1 MKKIILS
8 LALILVLIASGLV
21 AYQFNID
28 KEISN
33 KIEELNN
40 NGFMVKHNQNTNY
53 IKTTANGE
61 LEIIYP
67 DKVASYIFKNIDNE
81 DLKSNLTSEY
91 NKLNSNEKE
100 LFFEG
105 IKFEYDFVLNN
116 FTNKFDSNI
125 YLTHLS
131 KKTMYNLSQNNYD
144 SSNQWLLDFVKNK
157 KLQMYINEK
166 KEYKIVDIDT
176 LIPNEVFITI
186 RDIKGVDGNL
196 SISYM
201 KISDANIANKGLIQ
215 IDNLNLDYFKDLN
228 NENSKFTIK
237 NIYFE
242 EQNKNFNLKNLVLKS
257 HYQKDLVN
265 ITSKNEISFD
275 EVVVKE
281 FNQEITNLKKSSLLV
296 DISNL
301 PINKLEE
308 IRNYLENEKFE
319 EYLKSIIESGLII
332 DLKGNASSYKIN
344 NQNIFETLIFDS
356 NMKLNKN
363 VDFNNVSDL
372 ENILENAKLTI
383 DIDVQA
389 AQNIQTLFN
398 TLQKSEVTFID
409 GVNNLKRFEVV
420 LNGDEV
426 FVNNKKVFD
435 KKDLKPKAIEPQVLD
450 SLSYNYEMLE
460 DNKLKLNIRYSPTMS
475 TFSSGGISISFPQ
488 LKDTSRMIDYK
499 TQSFEE
505 INFYD
510 ANSEIWNGGLEK
522 NILSSYLLVEGWD
535 DNWADYEEKKL
546 TLIIDVKDLESLI
559 IYLRA
564 GALNDIDSTKKRS
577 EIVPEYGELDQQN
590 YPVNV
595 IEIPFFKAK

>member
-61 LEIIYP
+61 LEVIYP

-125 YLTHLS
+125 YLTQLS

-144 SSNQWLLDFVKNK
+144 LTNQWLLDFVKNK

-228 NENSKFTIK
+228 NENSKFAIK

-242 EQNKNFNLKNLVLKS
+242 EKDKNFNLKNLVLKS

-319 EYLKSIIESGLII
+319 EYLKSIIESGLIL
-332 DLKGNASSYKIN
+332 DLKGNALNYKIN
-344 NQNIFETLIFDS
+344 NQNIFDTLNFSS

-372 ENILENAKLTI
+372 ENVLENAKLTI
-383 DIDVQA
+383 DIDAQA

-409 GVNNLKRFEVV
+409 STNNLKRFEVV

-435 KKDLKPKAIEPQVLD
+435 KKDLKPKVIEPQ
-450 SLSYNYEMLE
+450 SSNALSYNYEMLE
-460 DNKLKLNIRYSPTMS
+460 DNKLKLNIRYLPIIS

-488 LKDTSRMIDYK
+488 LKDASRMIDYK

-546 TLIIDVKDLESLI
+546 TLIIDVKDLESLK

-564 GALNDIDSTKKRS
+564 GALNDIDSTKKGS
-577 EIVPEYGELDQQN
+577 EIVPEDGEVDQQD
-590 YPVNV
+590 YPVTV
-595 IEIPFFKAK
+595 VEIPLLKAK

>member
-8 LALILVLIASGLV
+8 FALILVLIASGLV

-61 LEIIYP
+61 LEVIYP

-116 FTNKFDSNI
+116 FTSKVDSNI
-125 YLTHLS
+125 YLTQLS

-215 IDNLNLDYFKDLN
+215 IDDLNLDYFKDLN
-228 NENSKFTIK
+228 NENSKLAIK

-242 EQNKNFNLKNLVLKS
+242 EKDKSFNLKNLVLKS

-281 FNQEITNLKKSSLLV
+281 FNQEITNLKKSSLLI

-319 EYLKSIIESGLII
+319 EYLKSIIQSGLII
-332 DLKGNASSYKIN
+332 DLKGNALNYKIN
-344 NQNIFETLIFDS
+344 NQNIFDTLIFDS

-363 VDFNNVSDL
+363 VDFNNASDL

-383 DIDVQA
+383 DIDTQA

-398 TLQKSEVTFID
+398 ILQKGEVTFID

-435 KKDLKPKAIEPQVLD
+435 KKDLKPKIIEPQ
-450 SLSYNYEMLE
+450 SSNALSYNYEILE
-460 DNKLKLNIRYSPTMS
+460 DNKLKLNIRYLPTIS

-488 LKDTSRMIDYK
+488 FKDTSKMIDYK

-505 INFYD
+505 INFYNS
-510 ANSEIWNGGLEK
+510 NSEIWNGGLEK
-522 NILSSYLLVEGWD
+522 NIVSSYLLVEGWD

-546 TLIIDVKDLESLI
+546 SLIIDVKDLESLI

-564 GALNDIDSTKKRS
+564 GALNDIDSTKKGS

-595 IEIPFFKAK
+595 IEIPLQKAK

>member
-144 SSNQWLLDFVKNK
+144 LTNQWLLDFVKNK

-228 NENSKFTIK
+228 NENSKFAIK

-242 EQNKNFNLKNLVLKS
+242 EKDKNFNLKNLVLKS

-564 GALNDIDSTKKRS
+564 GALNDIDSRKKRS
-577 EIVPEYGELDQQN
+577 EIVPEDGELDQQN

>member
-8 LALILVLIASGLV
+8 FALILVVIASGLV

-61 LEIIYP
+61 IEVIYP

-125 YLTHLS
+125 YLTQLS

-144 SSNQWLLDFVKNK
+144 LTNQWLLDFVKNK

-228 NENSKFTIK
+228 NENSKFAIK

-242 EQNKNFNLKNLVLKS
+242 EKDKNFNLKNLVLKS

-332 DLKGNASSYKIN
+332 DLKGNASNYKIN
-344 NQNIFETLIFDS
+344 NQNIFDTLNFSS

-372 ENILENAKLTI
+372 ENVLENAKLTI
-383 DIDVQA
+383 DIDAQA

-398 TLQKSEVTFID
+398 TLQKNEVTFID

-435 KKDLKPKAIEPQVLD
+435 KKDLKPKVIEPQ
-450 SLSYNYEMLE
+450 SSNALSYNYEMLE
-460 DNKLKLNIRYSPTMS
+460 DNKLKLNIRYLPIIS

-488 LKDTSRMIDYK
+488 LKDASRMIDYK

-564 GALNDIDSTKKRS
+564 GALNDIDSTKKGS
-577 EIVPEYGELDQQN
+577 EIVPEEGEVDQQD
-590 YPVNV
+590 YPVTV
-595 IEIPFFKAK
+595 VEIPLIKAK